1 MLNKEIFQILFHLMK
16 MQPWLAEKSLE
27 VEHLLFNECE
37 SSSEKNLI
45 LNLLNRF
52 KYITNEYFVKDLNQI
67 VEKITSEEK
76 YEVDNT
82 IIAAT
87 TIDSSADSAQ
97 YVLYAMKQ
105 IFQKYDWDTP
115 KLINNTN
122 RIVREFPSYS
132 NVVFVDEFIGSGKT
146 MLGRISKL
154 KRDLKDKDISEY
166 SLRIYAIAACK
177 TGAQLL
183 EQEGIELFSSI
194 TLAKG
199 ISDFYIEDKEE
210 KIDFM
215 RRLESLLLSEFEG
228 RPMPS
233 MGFGKVEALYVRENG
248 NTPNSVF
255 PIFWWRYYANRTK
268 RPTIL
273 LRSMG
278 DA

>member
-1 MLNKEIFQILFHLMK
+1 MLNKEIFQIVFHLMK
-16 MQPWLAEKSLE
+16 MQPWLAEKVPELE
-27 VEHLLFNECE
+27 NLLFKECE
-37 SSSEKNLI
+37 SNNEKNLI
-45 LNLLNRF
+45 LKLLNRF
-52 KYITNEYFVKDLNQI
+52 KYIKNEHFVKDLKKI
-67 VEKITSEEK
+67 VEKITSEKK

-97 YVLYAMKQ
+97 YVLYAMKP
-105 IFQKYDWDTP
+105 IFQEYDWDTP

-122 RIVREFPSYS
+122 KIVREFPSYS

-194 TLAKG
+194 MLAKG
-199 ISDFYIEDKEE
+199 ISDYYIEDKEE

-215 RRLESLLLSEFEG
+215 RRLESLLLPEFEG

-255 PIFWWRYYANRTK
+255 PIFWWRYYANKAK

-273 LRSMG
+273 LRLMG

>member
-1 MLNKEIFQILFHLMK
+1 MLNKEIFKILFHLVK
-16 MQPWLAEKSLE
+16 MQPWLAEKSKE
-27 VEHLLFNECE
+27 VENLLFDDCE
-37 SSSEKNLI
+37 SNNEKTLI

-52 KYITNEYFVKDLNQI
+52 KYITNNDFFEALNQI
-67 VEKITSEEK
+67 VENITSEEK

-97 YVLYAMKQ
+97 LVLYAMKP
-105 IFQKYDWDTP
+105 IFQRYDWDTP

-122 RIVREFPSYS
+122 KIVREFPNYS

-146 MLGRISKL
+146 MLGRINKL
-154 KRDLKDKDISEY
+154 KRELNNKDISEY
-166 SLRIYAIAACK
+166 SLRISAVAACK

-194 TLAKG
+194 KLARG
-199 ISDFYIEDKEE
+199 ISDYYIEDKEE
-210 KIDFM
+210 KIDLM
-215 RRLESLLLSEFEG
+215 RRLESLLLLEFEG

-273 LRSMG
+273 IRSMG